1 VAAFDRDPARVNRVI
16 HGCRC
21 YPMEQLT
28 EVTREQGAQV
38 GIIAVPGDGAQ
49 QVAGQLVRSGIRGLL
64 NLAPVRLQVPEYVYV
79 EDLDI
84 AVSLEKIAFFSRQH
98 SSEKETVR

>member
-1 VAAFDRDPARVNRVI
+1 
-16 HGCRC
+16 
-21 YPMEQLT
+21 
-28 EVTREQGAQV
+28 
-38 GIIAVPGDGAQ
+38 
-49 QVAGQLVRSGIRGLL
+49 
-64 NLAPVRLQVPEYVYV
+64 LQVPEYVYV